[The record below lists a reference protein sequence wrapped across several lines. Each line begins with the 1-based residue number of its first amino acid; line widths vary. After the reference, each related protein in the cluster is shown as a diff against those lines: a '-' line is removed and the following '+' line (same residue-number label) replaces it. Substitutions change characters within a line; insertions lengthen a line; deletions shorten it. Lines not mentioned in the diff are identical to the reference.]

1 MSKKTSSRW
10 KAIKCP
16 FFHSDEIK
24 GGNNNHIMCEDSTR
38 TSIIRQTFVSA
49 DDLRKW
55 EHRYCTDIKACE
67 NCPEHN
73 DDTRSC
79 SSFMRET
86 ACTAPYKNAAGKYIL
101 VEVK

>member
-16 FFHSDEIK
+16 FFHSDEIR
-24 GGNNNHIMCEDSTR
+24 GGNNNHIMCEGSTR

-55 EHRYCTDIKACE
+55 ERQYCTDIKACE
-67 NCPEHN
+67 NCPIY
-73 DDTRSC
+73 R
-79 SSFMRET
+79 T
-86 ACTAPYKNAAGKYIL
+86 ANEKYSDIYEKERL
-101 VEVK
+101 NK